1 MRKLTTVGLLLLV
14 FVGLAMGQVTLSLP
28 TQTAANGTALTLP
41 VQVTGFNHVGSFS
54 LTISFDKN
62 VLTYTGTANQPT
74 FGIFNSTPATTA
86 NTNGTVSI
94 SWFNV
99 SPALNIGSGT
109 LLNLLFTYKSGTSAL
124 TFINTTPS
132 SVTDSLGTN
141 LTATYTNGSVSGLPS
156 TITIDK
162 VTADPGDVFV
172 PVTGANLKSLGSIS
186 LRIAFDTASVTFVGL
201 TNPAIP
207 FNAGTPSA
215 GIVALSWFSTTPYS
229 LNAGKLTDLHFTLKK
244 DSTNLTI
251 QGTSQI
257 TDSVGNNVTITFVN
271 GQIRKTP
278 APPLPPVGLTVPTV
292 RGVPGKDVM
301 VPVNVTR
308 MNNIGSISLKVTYDQ
323 TKLTFKQISNFAGSG
338 FVTNAANGVLS
349 FAWFGTQYLNI
360 GTGLLMNLVFSY
372 TGGSSAVGFNSAQ
385 SLVTDSVGT
394 SLSLSFT
401 NGVVNQDSIP
411 HFTVIPAKTV
421 AQGDSISFAV
431 LATDADPGDAL
442 TYSAGT
448 LPTGATFDATTKTFN
463 WTTSFATTAMAYDVW
478 FYVADAVGGV
488 DSTKATITVTATN
501 RKPSF
506 VNKLGN
512 VTATEGVALAFTYT
526 ATDPDA
532 GQTLTFTLVS
542 APTGATITSAGVFS
556 FTPTATTPRTN
567 TITAVVSDGSLT
579 DTAKAV
585 VTVNH
590 KPVFVS
596 KTPATLTTASQNN
609 IVAFTARGK
618 DVDGGKLEYT
628 WKVNNVIVK
637 GPGPDSTYSVRFT
650 DPHGTAKSVM
660 AIFKTTAG
668 LADSTSAVWNF
679 TITDVEKDPYGIP
692 TEFAL
697 GQNYPNPF
705 NPTTTIRFDLPKEA
719 PVTMEVYN
727 VLGVRVRTLLAG
739 ETISAGRHTMM
750 WDGRDDN
757 GNAAP
762 SGVYLYRVSASDF
775 HASKKMT
782 LLK

>member
-28 TQTAANGTALTLP
+28 TQTAANGTALALP

-74 FGIFNSTPATTA
+74 FGIFNSTPAATA

-124 TFINTTPS
+124 TFTSTTPS

-141 LTATYTNGSVSGLPS
+141 LTATYTNGSVSGLPA

-172 PVTGANLKSLGSIS
+172 PVSGANLKSLGSIS
-186 LRIAFDTASVTFVGL
+186 LRIAFDTAKVTFVGL
-201 TNPAIP
+201 TNPALP

-229 LNAGKLTDLHFTLKK
+229 LNAGKLTDLHFILKK
-244 DSTNLTI
+244 DSTDLTV

-271 GQIRKTP
+271 GKIAKTP
-278 APPLPPVGLTVPTV
+278 APPVGFTVPTV
-292 RGVPGKDVM
+292 RGVPGKDVA
-301 VPVNVTR
+301 VPVNATQ
-308 MNNIGSISLKVTYDQ
+308 MTNIGSISLKVTYDQ
-323 TKLTFKQISNFAGSG
+323 TKLTFKQVSNFAGSG
-338 FVTNAANGVLS
+338 YVTNASNGVLS
-349 FAWFGTQYLNI
+349 FAWFGTTFLNV
-360 GTGLLMNLVFSY
+360 GTGKLMDLVFSY
-372 TGGSSAVGFNSAQ
+372 TGGSSAVGFISAQ
-385 SLVTDSVGT
+385 SQVTDGVGNT
-394 SLSLSFT
+394 LALTFT
-401 NGVVNQDSIP
+401 GGMVNQDSIP
-411 HFTVIPAKTV
+411 HFTVIPAKSLT
-421 AQGDSISFAV
+421 QLDSLSFVV
-431 LATDADPGDAL
+431 LATDADAGDAL

-448 LPTGATFDATTKTFN
+448 LPTGAAFDATSKTFT
-463 WTTSFATTAMAYDVW
+463 WKPGLTTTPGVFNVW
-478 FYVADAVGGV
+478 FYVSDPVGGM
-488 DSTKATITVTATN
+488 DSTKATITVTASN

-506 VNKLGN
+506 VNKLADGTLN
-512 VTATEGVALAFTYT
+512 EGATLTFSYT
-526 ATDPDA
+526 GTDPDA
-532 GQTLTFTLVS
+532 GQTLTYTLSS
-542 APTGATITSAGVFS
+542 APAGATITSAGAFS
-556 FTPTATTPRTN
+556 FTPTATSPRLSV
-567 TITAVVSDGSLT
+567 ITAVVSDGSLT
-579 DTAKAV
+579 DTAKATI
-585 VTVNH
+585 TVNH
-590 KPVFVS
+590 KPVYIT
-596 KTPATLTTASQNN
+596 KTPSTLTTVSQNN
-609 IVAFTARGK
+609 IGAFTVRAK
-618 DVDGGKLEYT
+618 DVDGFAIQYT
-628 WKVNNVIVK
+628 WKENGAVVK
-637 GPGPDSTYSVRFT
+637 GPGTDSTYSKRYT
-650 DPHGTAKSVM
+650 DAHGTAKVVRVIY
-660 AIFKTTAG
+660 ATVAG
-668 LADSTSAVWNF
+668 LKDSTDWSF
-679 TITDVEKDPYGIP
+679 TITDVEKDPFGIP

-739 ETISAGRHTMM
+739 ETVSAGRHTMM

-757 GNAAP
+757 GNSAP
-762 SGVYLYRVSASDF
+762 SGVYLYRINANDF

>member
-28 TQTAANGTALTLP
+28 TQTAANGTALALP

-74 FGIFNSTPATTA
+74 FGIFNGTPAATA

-124 TFINTTPS
+124 TFTSTTPS

-162 VTADPGDVFV
+162 VTADPGDVYV

-186 LRIAFDTASVTFVGL
+186 LRIAYDTAKVTFVGL

-229 LNAGKLTDLHFTLKK
+229 LNSGKLTDLHFVLKK
-244 DSTNLTI
+244 DSTDLTI

-257 TDSVGNNVTITFVN
+257 TDSVGNNVTITYVN
-271 GQIRKTP
+271 GKIAKTP
-278 APPLPPVGLTVPTV
+278 APPLPPVGFTIPTV
-292 RGVPGKDVM
+292 RGVPGKDVT
-301 VPVNVTR
+301 VPVNVQQL
-308 MNNIGSISLKVTYDQ
+308 NNIGSISLKVTYDQ
-323 TKLTFKQISNFAGSG
+323 TKLTFKQVSNFSGSG
-338 FVTNAANGVLS
+338 FVTNASSGVLS
-349 FAWFGTQYLNI
+349 FAWFGTTFLNI
-360 GTGLLMNLVFSY
+360 GTGKLMDLVFSY

-385 SLVTDSVGT
+385 SQVTDGVGNT
-394 SLSLSFT
+394 LSLT
-401 NGVVNQDSIP
+401 LTGGVVNQDSVP
-411 HFTVIPAKTV
+411 HFTVIPAKSL
-421 AQGDSISFAV
+421 AQLDSISFAV
-431 LATDADPGDAL
+431 LATDADAGDAL
-442 TYSAGT
+442 TYTAGT
-448 LPTGATFDATTKTFN
+448 LPTGATFNATSKTFT
-463 WTTSFATTAMAYDVW
+463 WKPGLTTVPGVFNVW
-478 FYVADAVGGV
+478 FYVTDPVGGM
-488 DSTKATITVTATN
+488 DSTKATITVTTSN

-506 VNKLGN
+506 VNKMAD
-512 VTATEGVALAFTYT
+512 ATTNEGVAVTFTYT

-542 APTGATITSAGVFS
+542 APTGATITSAGAFS
-556 FTPTATTPRTN
+556 YTPPATSGRTN
-567 TITAVVSDGSLT
+567 LITVVVSDGSLT
-579 DTAKAV
+579 DTAKAT

-590 KPVFVS
+590 KPVYV
-596 KTPATLTTASQNN
+596 TRIPLTLTTASQGN
-609 IVAFTARGK
+609 IVAFTARAK
-618 DVDGGKLEYT
+618 DPDGFALQYT
-628 WKVNNVIVK
+628 YKVNGAVVK
-637 GPGPDSTYSVRFT
+637 GPGTDSTYSARFT
-650 DPHGTAKSVM
+650 DAHGTAKKVVALWKSQ
-660 AIFKTTAG
+660 ANFS
-668 LADSTSAVWNF
+668 DSTTWDF
-679 TITDVEKDPYGIP
+679 TVTDVEVDPFGIP
-692 TEFAL
+692 KEFAL

-727 VLGVRVRTLLAG
+727 VLGVRVRTLMAG
-739 ETISAGRHTMM
+739 ETVSAGHHSMM

-762 SGVYLYRVSASDF
+762 SGVYLYRINANDF

>member
-1 MRKLTTVGLLLLV
+1 
-14 FVGLAMGQVTLSLP
+14 MGQVTLSLP
-28 TQTAANGTALTLP
+28 TQTAANGTALALP

-74 FGIFNSTPATTA
+74 FGIFNGTPAATA

-124 TFINTTPS
+124 TFTSTTPS

-141 LTATYTNGSVSGLPS
+141 LTATYTNGSVSGLPA

-162 VTADPGDVFV
+162 VTADPGDVYV
-172 PVTGANLKSLGSIS
+172 PVSGANLKSLGSIS
-186 LRIAFDTASVTFVGL
+186 LRIAYDTAKVTFVGL
-201 TNPAIP
+201 TNPALP

-229 LNAGKLTDLHFTLKK
+229 LNSGKLTDLHFLLKK
-244 DSTNLTI
+244 DSTDLTV

-271 GQIRKTP
+271 GKIAKTP
-278 APPLPPVGLTVPTV
+278 APALPPVGLTVPTV
-292 RGVPGKDVM
+292 RGIPGKDITL
-301 VPVNVTR
+301 PVNVTR

-323 TKLTFKQISNFAGSG
+323 TKLTFKQVANFAGSG
-338 FVTNAANGVLS
+338 FVSNASNGVLS

-372 TGGSSAVGFNSAQ
+372 SGGSSAVGFNSAQ
-385 SLVTDSVGT
+385 SQVTDSIGT
-394 SLSLSFT
+394 NLTLSFT

-421 AQGDSISFAV
+421 AQGDSIGFAV
-431 LATDADPGDAL
+431 LATDADAGDAL

-448 LPTGATFDATTKTFN
+448 LPTGATFDATTKIFSWKTAL
-463 WTTSFATTAMAYDVW
+463 TTTAKAYDVW
-478 FYVADAVGGV
+478 FYVTDPVGAM
-488 DSTKATITVTATN
+488 DSIKATVTVITTN

-506 VNKLGN
+506 VNKLAD
-512 VTATEGVALAFTYT
+512 VTTNEGVAVTFTYT

-532 GQTLTFTLVS
+532 GTTLTFTLVN

-556 FTPTATTPRTN
+556 YTPPATSGRTN
-567 TITAVVSDGSLT
+567 VITAVVSDGSLR
-579 DTAKAV
+579 DTAKAT

-590 KPVFVS
+590 KPVFVA

-618 DVDGGKLEYT
+618 DVDGGVLQYT

-637 GPGPDSTYSVRFT
+637 GPGTDSTYSVRFT
-650 DPHGTAKSVM
+650 DAHGTAKSVV
-660 AIFKTTAG
+660 AIYKTAAG
-668 LADSTSAVWNF
+668 LADSTSATWTF
-679 TITDVEKDPYGIP
+679 TVTDVEKDPYGIP

-739 ETISAGRHTMM
+739 ETVSAGRHTMM

-762 SGVYLYRVSASDF
+762 SGVYLYRINANDF

>member
-1 MRKLTTVGLLLLV
+1 MLKLTTVGLLLLV

-62 VLTYTGTANQPT
+62 VLAFTGVANQPT
-74 FGIFNSTPATTA
+74 FGIFNSTPVATA
-86 NTNGTVSI
+86 NTNGTVSM

-109 LLNLLFTYKSGTSAL
+109 LLNLLFTYKSGSGAL

-141 LTATYTNGSVSGLPS
+141 LTATYTNGSVSGLPA
-156 TITIDK
+156 TIKLDR

-172 PVTGANLKSLGSIS
+172 PLTGANLKSLGSIS
-186 LRIAFDTASVTFVGL
+186 LRIAFDTSKVTFVGL
-201 TNPAIP
+201 TNPALA

-215 GIVALSWFSTTPYS
+215 GILALSWFSIAPYS
-229 LNAGKLTDLHFTLKK
+229 LNAGKLTDLHFILKK
-244 DSTNLTI
+244 DSTDLTI

-257 TDSVGNNVTITFVN
+257 TDSVGNNVAITYVN
-271 GQIRKTP
+271 GKIVKTP
-278 APPLPPVGLTVPTV
+278 PPPLPPVGLTVPTV
-292 RGVPGKDVM
+292 RGVPGKDVT

-323 TKLTFKQISNFAGSG
+323 TKLTFKQVANFAGSG
-338 FVTNAANGVLS
+338 FVSNASNGVLS

-360 GTGLLMNLVFSY
+360 GTGLLMNLVFTY
-372 TGGSSAVGFNSAQ
+372 TGGSSAIGFNTAQ

-394 SLSLSFT
+394 ALSLSFT
-401 NGVVNQDSIP
+401 NGVVNQDSVP
-411 HFTVIPAKTV
+411 HFTVISAKTV
-421 AQGDSISFAV
+421 AQNDSISFAV
-431 LATDADPGDAL
+431 LATDADAGDAL
-442 TYSAGT
+442 TYSTGT
-448 LPTGATFDATTKTFN
+448 LPSGATFNATTKNFSWKTTFTN
-463 WTTSFATTAMAYDVW
+463 APKAYDVW
-478 FYVADAVGGV
+478 FYVTDPVGAM
-488 DSTKATITVTATN
+488 DSIKATITVTATN

-506 VNKLGN
+506 VNKLSD
-512 VTATEGVALAFTYT
+512 VTATEGVAVAFTYT

-532 GQTLTFTLVS
+532 GTTLTFTLAS
-542 APTGATITSAGVFS
+542 GPTGATITSAGAFS
-556 FTPTATTPRTN
+556 FTPTASSPRLSA
-567 TITAVVSDGSLT
+567 IVAVVSDGSLT
-579 DTAKAV
+579 DTARATI
-585 VTVNH
+585 TVNH
-590 KPVFVS
+590 KPVFVA

-618 DVDGGKLEYT
+618 DVDGGVLTYT
-628 WKVNNVIVK
+628 WFVNKVLVK

-650 DPHGTAKSVM
+650 DPHGTAKSVV
-660 AIFKTTAG
+660 AIYKTAAG
-668 LADSTSAVWNF
+668 LADSTSATWSF
-679 TITDVEKDPYGIP
+679 TITGVENPVGIP

-705 NPTTTIRFDLPKEA
+705 NPTTTIRYDLPKEA

-727 VLGVRVRTLLAG
+727 VLGVRVRTLLTG

-762 SGVYLYRVSASDF
+762 SGVYLYRISASDF

>member
-74 FGIFNSTPATTA
+74 FGIFNGTPAATA
-86 NTNGTVSI
+86 NTNGTISV

-109 LLNLLFTYKSGTSAL
+109 LLNLLFTYKSGTSAVA
-124 TFINTTPS
+124 FINTTPS

-156 TITIDK
+156 TITIGK
-162 VTADPGDVFV
+162 VTGDPGDVYV

-186 LRIAFDTASVTFVGL
+186 LRIAFDTSKVTFVGL
-201 TNPAIP
+201 TNPALA

-229 LNAGKLTDLHFTLKK
+229 LNSGKLTDLHFVLKK
-244 DSTNLTI
+244 DSTDLTV

-257 TDSVGNNVTITFVN
+257 TDSVGNNLTITYVN

-292 RGVPGKDVM
+292 RGVPGKDIS
-301 VPVNVTR
+301 VPVNATR

-338 FVTNAANGVLS
+338 FVTNSANGVLS
-349 FAWFGTQYLNI
+349 FAWFGTTYLNI
-360 GTGLLMNLVFSY
+360 GTGKLMDLVFSY

-394 SLSLSFT
+394 SLALTFSDGL
-401 NGVVNQDSIP
+401 VNQDSIP
-411 HFTVIPAKTV
+411 HFTVIPAKSV
-421 AQGDSISFAV
+421 AQIDSISFVV
-431 LATDADPGDAL
+431 LATDADAGDAL
-442 TYSAGT
+442 TYTTGT
-448 LPTGATFDATTKTFN
+448 LPTGAKFDATTKTFT
-463 WTTSFATTAMAYDVW
+463 WKPGMTTTPGVFNVW
-478 FYVADAVGGV
+478 FYVTDPVGGV
-488 DSTKATITVTATN
+488 DSTKATITVTASN

-506 VNKLGN
+506 VNKLADATLNEGAT
-512 VTATEGVALAFTYT
+512 VTFAYT

-532 GQTLTFTLVS
+532 GQTLTYTLSS
-542 APTGATITSAGVFS
+542 APAGATITSAGAFS
-556 FTPTATTPRTN
+556 FTPTATSPRLSV
-567 TITAVVSDGSLT
+567 IVAVVSDGSLT
-579 DTAKAV
+579 DTAKAT

-590 KPVFVS
+590 KPVFVA

-618 DVDGGKLEYT
+618 DVDGGALTYT
-628 WKVNNVIVK
+628 WKVNGAIVK

-650 DPHGTAKSVM
+650 DPHGTAKSVV
-660 AIFKTTAG
+660 AIYKTSVG
-668 LADSTSAVWNF
+668 LADSTSATWSF

-727 VLGVRVRTLLAG
+727 VLGVRIRTLLAG
-739 ETISAGRHTMM
+739 ETVSAGRHTMM

-762 SGVYLYRVSASDF
+762 SGVYLYRINATDF

-782 LLK
+782 LMK